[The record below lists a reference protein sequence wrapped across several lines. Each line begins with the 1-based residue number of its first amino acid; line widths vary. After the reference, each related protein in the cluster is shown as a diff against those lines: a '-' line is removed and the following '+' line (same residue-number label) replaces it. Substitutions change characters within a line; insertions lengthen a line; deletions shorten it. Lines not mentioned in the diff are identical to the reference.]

1 MSKRKLTRQ
10 QAWRI
15 EKIQKE
21 RLDRAS
27 RHKETVET
35 LLDAGSLGNE
45 QSGRIVAR
53 FGKQVEV
60 VPVDSLGQPRGDAVR
75 CHLRAN
81 LTNLVT
87 GDHVVFQ
94 VADDAGIVTAQETRH
109 NVLERPDSRG
119 VVKAMAANIDQLV
132 IVTALEPAPQP
143 ELLDRYL
150 VATEVA
156 GIPPLIVI
164 NKVDLMRDSEVNQNF
179 LAAIKN
185 LYQLIGYPVVETSTK
200 ESGGLDALTDH
211 LKDKSSVFIGQ
222 SGVGK
227 SSLVQALLP
236 DEDIRVGHLHKQ
248 TRLGRHTTSTARLY
262 RYAGGG
268 SIIDSPGIRD
278 FGLDQISRTDV
289 EYGFVDI
296 REYAN
301 DCRFRDCRHRQEPG
315 CAVLDA
321 VQKGLVS
328 RRRLESFQR
337 ILETLSG
344 GNA

>member
-21 RLDRAS
+21 RLDRAA

-35 LLDAGSLGNE
+35 LLDAGRLGNE

-60 VPVDSLGQPRGDAVR
+60 VPVDALGQPQGDAVR

-119 VVKAMAANIDQLV
+119 VTKAMAANIDQLV

-164 NKVDLMRDSEVNQNF
+164 NKVDLMRDSDVNQNF
-179 LAAIKN
+179 
-185 LYQLIGYPVVETSTK
+185 
-200 ESGGLDALTDH
+200 
-211 LKDKSSVFIGQ
+211 
-222 SGVGK
+222 
-227 SSLVQALLP
+227 
-236 DEDIRVGHLHKQ
+236 
-248 TRLGRHTTSTARLY
+248 
-262 RYAGGG
+262 
-268 SIIDSPGIRD
+268 
-278 FGLDQISRTDV
+278 
-289 EYGFVDI
+289 
-296 REYAN
+296 
-301 DCRFRDCRHRQEPG
+301 
-315 CAVLDA
+315 
-321 VQKGLVS
+321 
-328 RRRLESFQR
+328 
-337 ILETLSG
+337 
-344 GNA
+344 